1 MSLSNG
7 WTGGQYSI
15 FRVIFGTYLAIH
27 FAQLMPW
34 AAELFSDQGVLPQAT
49 PSPFIHLFPNVLAL
63 FDGPVLVTALLGIA
77 VGLSILFAIGWH
89 DRWLALL
96 LWYIWACLF
105 GRNPLISNPSLPFVG
120 WMLVA
125 HAFLPQAPYGSWSAR
140 GRPDPG
146 GNWQMPPAIFAVA
159 WIVMALGYTYS
170 GYTKLVSPSWIDGTA
185 IGRVLNNPLARPS
198 LIRDFMLSL
207 PDWMLHLSTW
217 AGLGL
222 ELAFAPLVLVGR
234 LRPWLWSL
242 MIMMHFS
249 LLVLIDFAD
258 LSLGMVMLHLFTF
271 DPGWIK
277 PRQPLPLPPSPPA
290 AGGEMELLFYDG
302 HCGLCHRMVRF
313 LLAEDRTG
321 TAFRFCPL
329 DSATFRKAVAESGR
343 LGLPDSLVLQTAE
356 GTLLTRSA
364 AIIHILKR
372 LGGVWRLV
380 GGLGACIP
388 RKLGD
393 RIYDGIA
400 AIRYRLFRTPDST
413 CPLVPQSLRARFE
426 L

>member
-125 HAFLPQAPYGSWSAR
+125 HAFLPQAPYGSWSAH

-146 GNWQMPPAIFAVA
+146 GNWQHKIKISFGSTREQVSNLLQSVPKASGPQQPNECATKQSEQLNHPPRA
-159 WIVMALGYTYS
+159 S
-170 GYTKLVSPSWIDGTA
+170 
-185 IGRVLNNPLARPS
+185 
-198 LIRDFMLSL
+198 
-207 PDWMLHLSTW
+207 
-217 AGLGL
+217 
-222 ELAFAPLVLVGR
+222 
-234 LRPWLWSL
+234 
-242 MIMMHFS
+242 
-249 LLVLIDFAD
+249 
-258 LSLGMVMLHLFTF
+258 
-271 DPGWIK
+271 
-277 PRQPLPLPPSPPA
+277 
-290 AGGEMELLFYDG
+290 
-302 HCGLCHRMVRF
+302 
-313 LLAEDRTG
+313 
-321 TAFRFCPL
+321 
-329 DSATFRKAVAESGR
+329 
-343 LGLPDSLVLQTAE
+343 PDSL
-356 GTLLTRSA
+356 
-364 AIIHILKR
+364 R
-372 LGGVWRLV
+372 LR
-380 GGLGACIP
+380 
-388 RKLGD
+388 
-393 RIYDGIA
+393 
-400 AIRYRLFRTPDST
+400 
-413 CPLVPQSLRARFE
+413 
-426 L
+426 